1 MTWVPKRSLAETQAI
16 LCGPGQIHEYE
27 TRLIEGRLQRV
38 YKSLWPSLRD
48 FWLWVADQYK
58 DLTYVVFEQQRITYS
73 QAFERSLKVAAMFK
87 TVYGVQKGDRVI
99 ICSRNY
105 PDYLVAFWACHL
117 IGAVAVLVN
126 AWLPLEP
133 TKHCLLGTQC
143 KLVIVDTQRAD
154 LLEGHTSAI
163 RKAVGT
169 TGFLVWEHHE
179 GKGKWDDMQ
188 LWSDVLGSFK
198 GDPRQVLRGDP
209 GLVPEDNA
217 TIIFTSGTTG
227 LPKGVLSTH
236 RMFLTN
242 LFNVSSECWPP
253 LSQAKS
259 STAYCEQQKSDVAS
273 WGEPVRAA
281 NPNPRNTGR
290 HFDFGAIVS
299 RDWFYHYDTGRQM
312 IATFTGMKIV
322 FMRKWVPD
330 EGSRLIQ
337 TEKLTAAGGVPSMVS
352 DLINSSPN
360 GLPLASLLFG
370 GAPAPDWLVEGS
382 RAAFPDAAMSQAYGL
397 TETNSVAVG
406 FAGEDYAVR
415 PTSAGLPAPVCDILI
430 VKDGKVLPAGEQGE
444 VWLRGPN
451 VMKGYWGDP
460 AATAAAITQDGWLR
474 TGDIG
479 FVDHDGFLYIRDRI
493 KDLIIRGGENIDS
506 VSVENAVSADD
517 RLLEV
522 AAVAVPD
529 KRLGELVTVV
539 ASVKAAYQGKVKEEE
554 VIAIARKRLP
564 RFAVPVMILLLDD
577 RLARTPSGKILK
589 GELRQV
595 AKAEWLKRLQANKGT
610 PAAAKL

>member
-1 MTWVPKRSLAETQAI
+1 MTWVPRRSLAETQAI
-16 LCGPGQIHEYE
+16 LCAPGQIHEYE

-38 YKSLWPSLRD
+38 YKNLWPSLRD

-105 PDYLVAFWACHL
+105 PDYIVAFWACHL

-154 LLEGHTSAI
+154 LLEGHSSAI

-188 LWSDVLGSFK
+188 LWSDALASFN
-198 GDPRQVLRGDP
+198 GDPRQVLRDDP

-242 LFNVSSECWPP
+242 LFNLIASSR
-253 LSQAKS
+253 
-259 STAYCEQQKSDVAS
+259 
-273 WGEPVRAA
+273 RAA
-281 NPNPRNTGR
+281 LRRGESLTAPPTPTPETQGGILISVPLFHVTG
-290 HFDFGAIVS
+290 S
-299 RDWFYHYDTGRQM
+299 TSMSM

-330 EGSRLIQ
+330 EGSRLIL

-382 RAAFPDAAMSQAYGL
+382 RAAFPNAAMSQAYGL

-474 TGDIG
+474 TGDVG
-479 FVDHDGFLYIRDRI
+479 FVDHEGFLYIRDRI

-529 KRLGELVTVV
+529 KRLGELVAVV

-564 RFAVPVMILLLDD
+564 RFAVPVMIVLLDD

-589 GELRQV
+589 GELRQL
-595 AKAEWLKRLQANKGT
+595 AKDEWLKRLKANKGT